1 MFHCKSSE
9 SVQFADWPDVSEVR
23 TTKVNT
29 RRRCCAPDYWT
40 WTWRICNHVTTSC
53 LYRPLYIYS
62 TLPHPRI
69 QSIQGSR
76 KILAQAY
83 SICTVKK
90 VFWSSFGTTPRPAPP
105 QWCGCFC
112 PHPSAITVVTPAQ
125 TNRKGENEPVQFKR
139 TKHCRY
145 ENTLRETTIAS
156 TYVGRVMRPFPVTK
170 MTLMWKTIMSA
181 TILPSSGRNRK
192 FPHFSDS
199 TALL

>member
-1 MFHCKSSE
+1 MLPTIEHDHE
-9 SVQFADWPDVSEVR
+9 EFA
-23 TTKVNT
+23 
-29 RRRCCAPDYWT
+29 
-40 WTWRICNHVTTSC
+40 ITSQLVAC

-62 TLPHPRI
+62 TLPHTRI

-112 PHPSAITVVTPAQ
+112 PHPSAIT
-125 TNRKGENEPVQFKR
+125 EPVQFKW

-170 MTLMWKTIMSA
+170 MTLTWKTIMSA
-181 TILPSSGRNRK
+181 TILPSSGSYRK
-192 FPHFSDS
+192 SPHFSDS

>member
-1 MFHCKSSE
+1 MLPTIEHDHEEF
-9 SVQFADWPDVSEVR
+9 
-23 TTKVNT
+23 T
-29 RRRCCAPDYWT
+29 
-40 WTWRICNHVTTSC
+40 ITSQLVAC

-62 TLPHPRI
+62 TVPHPRI
-69 QSIQGSR
+69 QSIRGCR

-83 SICTVKK
+83 SICTIKK
-90 VFWSSFGTTPRPAPP
+90 VFWSSFGTTTRPAPP

-125 TNRKGENEPVQFKR
+125 TNRKGENEPVQFKW

-170 MTLMWKTIMSA
+170 MTHVENSYVSHHSSQQWK
-181 TILPSSGRNRK
+181 
-192 FPHFSDS
+192 
-199 TALL
+199 